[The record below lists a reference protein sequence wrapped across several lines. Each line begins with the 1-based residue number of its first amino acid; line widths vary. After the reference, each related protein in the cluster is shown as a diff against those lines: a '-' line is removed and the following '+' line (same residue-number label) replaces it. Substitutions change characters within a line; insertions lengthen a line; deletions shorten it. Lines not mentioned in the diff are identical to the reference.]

1 MMQGPVQSDQQYRFG
16 VFTVSPESRELLR
29 QGRLVK
35 IQDQPFELLL
45 VFLDHPGQILDRAF
59 LREQLWPDNT
69 FVDFAQSLSTA
80 VTKLRQVLGDDATNP
95 RFIETV
101 PRHGYRFIA
110 PVTRP
115 ARDTGPPVVVT
126 PQPLEEPPAPPPA
139 TRSLRPVVWASAAA
153 VLLLLA
159 GALFFWWR
167 HRQAVFVL
175 APKDTI
181 VLADFENTTGESIF
195 NDTLHQALMVEMSQS
210 PVLRI
215 LPDRQ
220 AALIYRQMGHSAD
233 ERMTGRAALALCRR
247 VGSKVVLQGSISSL
261 GTSYLIDL
269 AGIRCDTGK
278 PIANEQMQV
287 ARSEEVI
294 EALGKTAAKLRA
306 QLGESLPSI
315 QKYNAP
321 LEQATTPSLDA
332 LKMYGVALST
342 WDAKGDVASLPYFQQ
357 AVAIDPEFAMAYS
370 GLATVYNNLGQADL
384 ARANTIKAFNLRARV
399 TETERA
405 SIEARYYL
413 YVTEEIEK
421 AAQTYDV
428 LAREYP
434 DAAGSINHLA
444 TVEIKLGNDQEAVE
458 HLRKALALDPT
469 RAATYVNLALALM
482 RLNRMQEV
490 APVLDAAD
498 QRGLRIAFW
507 FQTHYWLAFLN
518 GNQQEMD
525 RWVAAVAPNAEA
537 KPALL
542 SAEADTQAW
551 HGRYREAFA
560 TSLAAA
566 KLMQSANDKESAAA
580 CLARAA
586 IREAEAGDAGR
597 ARSSL
602 AQARALSTDRPIQL
616 ATALVDAQLGDT
628 TQAIAITRELDQRY
642 PNGTFIQNFWLPV
655 IRAKSELRR
664 GNGKQAVALLST
676 ARNLD
681 PILAIDFGFSSLFSS
696 YVRGQA
702 YLASGDGD
710 RAAAE
715 FRKLIEQR
723 GLVVNSPFG
732 SLAYLGLARSLRLAG
747 RRDEAA
753 QAYRDFFARWSDP
766 DPDLPLV
773 RQARAEQAAAHSH

>member
-1 MMQGPVQSDQQYRFG
+1 MQGPVQSDQEYRFG

-29 QGRLVK
+29 QGRVVK

-45 VFLDHPGQILDRAF
+45 LFLDHPGQILDRTF
-59 LREQLWPDNT
+59 LRERLWPDNT

-80 VTKLRQVLGDDATNP
+80 VTKLRQVLGDDAANP

-110 PVTRP
+110 PVARP
-115 ARDTGPPVVVT
+115 ARSNGAPVVVM
-126 PQPLEEPPAPPPA
+126 PQPVGEPLPVPPAA
-139 TRSLRPVVWASAAA
+139 RSRRPLVWASLAA
-153 VLLLLA
+153 VLLILA
-159 GALFFWWR
+159 GALWFWGR
-167 HRQAVFVL
+167 HRRALFVL

-195 NDTLHQALMVEMSQS
+195 NDALHQALMVEMSQS

-220 AALIYRQMGHSAD
+220 AAVIYRQMGHPAD
-233 ERMTGRAALALCRR
+233 ERMTGRAVLELCRR
-247 VGSKVVLQGSISSL
+247 VGAKVVVQGSISSL

-287 ARSEEVI
+287 ARAEEVI
-294 EALGKTAAKLRA
+294 DALGKTAAKLRA

-332 LKMYGVALST
+332 LKTYGNALST
-342 WDAKGDVASLPYFQQ
+342 WDAKGDVASLPYFQR
-357 AVAIDPEFAMAYS
+357 AVALDPEFAMAYS

-384 ARANTIKAFNLRARV
+384 ARENTIKAFNLRARV

-413 YVTEEIEK
+413 YVTEEVEK
-421 AAQTYDV
+421 AAQTYEL

-444 TVEIKLGNDQEAVE
+444 TVEIKLGRDQEAVE
-458 HLRKALALDPT
+458 HLRKALALDPG
-469 RAATYVNLALALM
+469 RAATYSNLALALM
-482 RLNRMQEV
+482 RLNRMEEV
-490 APVLDAAD
+490 GPVLDAAD
-498 QRGLRIAFW
+498 QRGLHIVSW
-507 FQTHYWLAFLN
+507 FQAHYWLAFLE
-518 GNQQEMD
+518 GNQPEME
-525 RWVAAVAPNAEA
+525 RWVAASASSPEA

-551 HGRYREAFA
+551 HGRFREAFA
-560 TSLAAA
+560 TSLEAAR
-566 KLMQSANDKESAAA
+566 LMQGAGDRESAAA
-580 CLARAA
+580 CLVRAA
-586 IREAEAGDAGR
+586 MREAEAGNAGR
-597 ARSSL
+597 ARASL
-602 AQARALSTDRPIQL
+602 AQARARSTDRPIQL

-628 TQAIAITRELDQRY
+628 SQAMTITRELDQRY
-642 PNGTFIQNFWLPV
+642 PHGTFIQNFWLPV
-655 IRAKSELRR
+655 ISAKDELRR
-664 GNGKQAVALLST
+664 GNGKKAVALVST

-681 PILAIDFGFSSLFSS
+681 PILAIDFGFSALFSS

-715 FRKLIEQR
+715 FRKVIEQR
-723 GLVVNSPFG
+723 GIVVNSPIG
-732 SLAYLGLARSLRLAG
+732 SLAYLGLARSLSLAG
-747 RRDEAA
+747 REDEAA

-766 DPDLPLV
+766 DPELVLV
-773 RQARAEQAAAHSH
+773 RQARAEQAKLH